1 MELLTNILGQ
11 FMGVGVLAVLILFQK
26 EIRRFLLF
34 LGKTNY
40 IKDQKLFDV
49 FSLFFTNNTN
59 KKWNNFVTT
68 LVDSCQLIIE
78 NNSGALIV
86 ISKNS
91 ELKFYSES
99 GEILNAILSN
109 RLLLSIFNR
118 KSPLHDGAVIIH
130 GEKIIAA
137 DVFCQYQRIRIYQ

>member
-1 MELLTNILGQ
+1 M
-11 FMGVGVLAVLILFQK
+11 
-26 EIRRFLLF
+26 
-34 LGKTNY
+34 
-40 IKDQKLFDV
+40 
-49 FSLFFTNNTN
+49 
-59 KKWNNFVTT
+59 
-68 LVDSCQLIIE
+68 VDSCQLIIE

-99 GEILNAILSN
+99 GEILNAILSK

-137 DVFCQYQRIRIYQ
+137 RCILPVSENQDLPMNFGLRHRAAYGISQDTDALAIVISEEHKTVSVFQDGDIKTKISIVQLRSEILNYLEVDGKPK

>member
-1 MELLTNILGQ
+1 M
-11 FMGVGVLAVLILFQK
+11 
-26 EIRRFLLF
+26 
-34 LGKTNY
+34 
-40 IKDQKLFDV
+40 
-49 FSLFFTNNTN
+49 
-59 KKWNNFVTT
+59 
-68 LVDSCQLIIE
+68 VDSCQLIIE

-99 GEILNAILSN
+99 GEILNAILSK

-130 GEKIIAA
+130 DEKIIAA
-137 DVFCQYQRIRIYQ
+137 RCILPVSDNQDLPMNFGLRHRAAYGISQDTDALAIVISEEHKTVSVFQDGDIKTKISIVQLRSEILNYLEVDGKSK

>member
-68 LVDSCQLIIE
+68 LVDSCQ
-78 NNSGALIV
+78 
-86 ISKNS
+86 
-91 ELKFYSES
+91 
-99 GEILNAILSN
+99 
-109 RLLLSIFNR
+109 
-118 KSPLHDGAVIIH
+118 
-130 GEKIIAA
+130 
-137 DVFCQYQRIRIYQ
+137 

>member
-1 MELLTNILGQ
+1 MYS
-11 FMGVGVLAVLILFQK
+11 LF
-26 EIRRFLLF
+26 
-34 LGKTNY
+34 
-40 IKDQKLFDV
+40 
-49 FSLFFTNNTN
+49 FFTNNTN

-99 GEILNAILSN
+99 GEILNAILSK

-118 KSPLHDGAVIIH
+118 KVLSMMV
-130 GEKIIAA
+130 
-137 DVFCQYQRIRIYQ
+137 Q